1 MAGTAQAA
9 CGAAAWSFD
18 WGVPST
24 LYLMIDGGSACGTRV
39 PAGGTSAITAYKITS
54 RPRNGSA
61 VAGNHIVGYRPKPGF
76 KGDDSFDL
84 VIQGRRNDRPV
95 QAPVRVQ
102 VRVQ

>member
-1 MAGTAQAA
+1 
-9 CGAAAWSFD
+9 
-18 WGVPST
+18 
-24 LYLMIDGGSACGTRV
+24 MIDGGSACGTRV